1 MFCDSRVETQ
11 PRFETKGA
19 GVLKLGAAAE
29 AEPFAASQNLKLDY
43 F

>member
-1 MFCDSRVETQ
+1 MFCDSHVEAQ
-11 PRFETKGA
+11 PRFETKG

-29 AEPFAASQNLKLDY
+29 AEPSAASQNLKLDY